1 MNTFKLRLLT
11 SNKVFYD
18 GECLKTDYNR
28 LRMER
33 LRLWRIMRRRCSLV
47 VPGVFRYTL
56 DDSEWIEAVSGNGF
70 VMVYNNEAMLII
82 DSAELPED
90 IDMVRAEEAKER
102 AEEQMRQDRSQ
113 REYLHSK
120 ASLARAM
127 ARLKATSKY
136 NKYNQ

>member
-1 MNTFKLRLLT
+1 MNTFKLKIMT

-18 GECLKTDYNR
+18 GECLKLIITATDGA
-28 LRMER
+28 LE
-33 LRLWRIMRRRCSLV
+33 IMANHEAAVFAV

>member
-1 MNTFKLRLLT
+1 MNTFKLKIMT
-11 SNKVFYD
+11 CNKVFYD
-18 GECLKTDYNR
+18 GECLKLIVTAPDGA
-28 LRMER
+28 LE
-33 LRLWRIMRRRCSLV
+33 IMANHEAAVFAV
-47 VPGVFRYTL
+47 VPGIFRYTW
-56 DDSEWIEAVSGNGF
+56 DDSEWIEAVSGSGF

-90 IDMVRAEEAKER
+90 IDTIRAEEAKER
-102 AEEQMRQDRSQ
+102 AQEQMRQERSQ

>member
-1 MNTFKLRLLT
+1 MNTFKLKIMT

-18 GECLKTDYNR
+18 GECMKLIITATDGA
-28 LRMER
+28 LE
-33 LRLWRIMRRRCSLV
+33 IMANHEAAVFAV
-47 VPGVFRYTL
+47 VPGVFRYTP

-70 VMVYNNEAMLII
+70 VMVYNNEAMLMI

>member
-1 MNTFKLRLLT
+1 VNTFKLKIMT

-18 GECLKTDYNR
+18 GECVKLIITATDGA
-28 LRMER
+28 LE
-33 LRLWRIMRRRCSLV
+33 IMANHEAAVFAV
-47 VPGVFRYTL
+47 VPGIFRYTR

>member
-1 MNTFKLRLLT
+1 MNTFKLKIMT
-11 SNKVFYD
+11 SNKIFYD
-18 GECLKTDYNR
+18 GACVKLIVTASDGLLE
-28 LRMER
+28 
-33 LRLWRIMRRRCSLV
+33 IMANHEAAVFAV
-47 VPGVFRYTL
+47 VPGIFRFTA
-56 DDSEWIEAVSGNGF
+56 DDSKWIEVVSGSGF

-90 IDMVRAEEAKER
+90 IDAVRAQEAMER

-127 ARLKATSKY
+127 ARLKATSNY

>member
-1 MNTFKLRLLT
+1 MNTFKLKIMT

-18 GECLKTDYNR
+18 GECVKLIITATDGA
-28 LRMER
+28 LE
-33 LRLWRIMRRRCSLV
+33 IMANHEAAVFAV
-47 VPGVFRYTL
+47 VPGIFRYTR

>member
-1 MNTFKLRLLT
+1 MT

-18 GECLKTDYNR
+18 GECLKLIITATDGA
-28 LRMER
+28 LE
-33 LRLWRIMRRRCSLV
+33 IMANHEAAVFAV

>member
-1 MNTFKLRLLT
+1 MNTFKLKIMT

-18 GECLKTDYNR
+18 GECLKLIITATDGA
-28 LRMER
+28 LE
-33 LRLWRIMRRRCSLV
+33 IMANHEAAVFAV

-56 DDSEWIEAVSGNGF
+56 EDSEWIEAVSGNGF

>member
-1 MNTFKLRLLT
+1 MNTFKLKIMT

-18 GECLKTDYNR
+18 GECVKLIITATDGA
-28 LRMER
+28 LE
-33 LRLWRIMRRRCSLV
+33 IMANHEAAVFAV
-47 VPGVFRYTL
+47 VPGIFRYTR

-90 IDMVRAEEAKER
+90 IDMAKER

>member
-1 MNTFKLRLLT
+1 VNTFKLKIMT

-18 GECLKTDYNR
+18 GECLKLIITATDGA
-28 LRMER
+28 LE
-33 LRLWRIMRRRCSLV
+33 IMANHEAAVFAV

>member
-1 MNTFKLRLLT
+1 MNTFKLKIMT

-18 GECLKTDYNR
+18 GKCVKLIITATDGA
-28 LRMER
+28 LE
-33 LRLWRIMRRRCSLV
+33 IMANHEAAVFAV
-47 VPGVFRYTL
+47 VPGIFRYTR

-127 ARLKATSKY
+127 ARWKATSKY

>member
-1 MNTFKLRLLT
+1 MNTFKLKIMT

-18 GECLKTDYNR
+18 GECLKLIIAATDGA
-28 LRMER
+28 LE
-33 LRLWRIMRRRCSLV
+33 IMANHEAAVFAV

>member
-1 MNTFKLRLLT
+1 MNTFKLKIMT

-18 GECLKTDYNR
+18 GECVKLIITATDGA
-28 LRMER
+28 LE
-33 LRLWRIMRRRCSLV
+33 IMANHEAAVFAV
-47 VPGVFRYTL
+47 VPGLFRYTR

-90 IDMVRAEEAKER
+90 IDMLRAEEAKER
-102 AEEQMRQDRSQ
+102 AEEQMRQERSQ

>member
-1 MNTFKLRLLT
+1 MNTFKLKIMT

-18 GECLKTDYNR
+18 GECLKLIITATDGA
-28 LRMER
+28 LE
-33 LRLWRIMRRRCSLV
+33 IMANHEAVVFAV

>member
-1 MNTFKLRLLT
+1 MNTFKLKIMT

-18 GECLKTDYNR
+18 GKCVKLSITATDGA
-28 LRMER
+28 LE
-33 LRLWRIMRRRCSLV
+33 IMANHEAAVFAV
-47 VPGVFRYTL
+47 VPGIFRYTR